1 MDSVGIRLLE
11 ESEEESEESEESE
24 GYELESEEEE
34 ESSERSER
42 SGGGG
47 STSSLKKKKKRR
59 RKKKKKRHHHR
70 SSRRREEE
78 DVEDAEGKEEEEEE
92 EERKCSEKTTSHRSR
107 HRSSQEEGGGRRRR
121 RSKSSSKTENLQS
134 EWPNFASQPQQQQEH
149 QHRPSVVRDRE
160 NRAALGMDWMTQ
172 GRASTSSRKV
182 ETATAATASTAEEE
196 APPTEEEEEKRMASP
211 AIPSDRRVTEAVAEE
226 VLDRRDSIRQEEDH
240 HHHHRH
246 WQQHQQSE
254 TKNNLSVADLLRSRL
269 KSGGAGPST
278 SAADARPADDDFGP
292 LPSRSMPKQVI
303 LPKVTA
309 SGALITESI
318 SSAKQDG
325 GGAAAAKRFESHDE
339 EGKRISY
346 FTDDNVDLQTLLRQ
360 QKSGNVK
367 GIDEII
373 GANIMKRKS
382 FKETHI
388 GPDEEYEHDGTLS
401 IIGKTSNQKKKPR
414 HSGTQDKASAER
426 QKHIAAYQ
434 RAEKA
439 QQQCYYCLSN
449 PKTPKHLI
457 VAIGQMAYLR

>member
-1 MDSVGIRLLE
+1 
-11 ESEEESEESEESE
+11 
-24 GYELESEEEE
+24 
-34 ESSERSER
+34 
-42 SGGGG
+42 
-47 STSSLKKKKKRR
+47 
-59 RKKKKKRHHHR
+59 
-70 SSRRREEE
+70 
-78 DVEDAEGKEEEEEE
+78 
-92 EERKCSEKTTSHRSR
+92 
-107 HRSSQEEGGGRRRR
+107 
-121 RSKSSSKTENLQS
+121 
-134 EWPNFASQPQQQQEH
+134 
-149 QHRPSVVRDRE
+149 
-160 NRAALGMDWMTQ
+160 MTQ

-246 WQQHQQSE
+246 RQQHQQSE

-269 KSGGAGPST
+269 KSGGAGRST
-278 SAADARPADDDFGP
+278 SAAAADARPADDDFGP

-401 IIGKTSNQKKKPR
+401 IIGKTSNPKKKPR